1 MYELFYGNWQRD
13 EINLIF
19 RQLFDRAHGLGD
31 LWGKL
36 FLCHPFER
44 LDICAIWH
52 WKKLSRV
59 NDEKWANFIFTRKK
73 TLSSLELDLMAVRCL
88 ISNFFSC
95 VVWSRA
101 RAPCC
106 WVWGKINMET
116 SVAIHHW
123 TSSFSSSAYV
133 GVSEMET
140 EKQALRG
147 DEWPYCQHHINI
159 MWQTS
164 LCSTAMS
171 IIIIAVCWHFETSA
185 SAAKWAQKYLPTLAR
200 DR

>member
-1 MYELFYGNWQRD
+1 MEIGKGTRSISFFGNSSTALTGSMIYDGNFFSAIRLRG
-13 EINLIF
+13 LIF
-19 RQLFDRAHGLGD
+19 VRFGIEKSCPVWTMKNEQILFSH
-31 LWGKL
+31 
-36 FLCHPFER
+36 E
-44 LDICAIWH
+44 
-52 WKKLSRV
+52 
-59 NDEKWANFIFTRKK
+59 KK
-73 TLSSLELDLMAVRCL
+73 TLSSLELDLMAGCCL
-88 ISNFFSC
+88 ISKLFFSC
-95 VVWSRA
+95 VVWSRG

-106 WVWGKINMET
+106 WVWGKINMEN

-140 EKQALRG
+140 EKRALRG

-171 IIIIAVCWHFETSA
+171 IIIIAECWHFETSA
-185 SAAKWAQKYLPTLAR
+185 RAAKWAQKYLPTLAR